1 MEKTKPAQRPSF
13 KAQVFQ
19 PSKLQ
24 EIKKKK
30 KKMENKKNKKYLS
43 VSYAP

>member
-1 MEKTKPAQRPSF
+1 MEKTKPAQKPSF

-30 KKMENKKNKKYLS
+30 KMENKKNKKYLS
-43 VSYAP
+43 ISYAP